1 MLWRTVVKSHGV
13 SRILKAYFRSQWLAT
28 IWGEITS
35 RGRDKANKHTKT
47 TTTRDNDCTQR
58 KTIIGKMGSY
68 SVKFEMNA
76 ASGNVTSKKVS
87 VALTS
92 SLIIVLVTLVDEKR
106 YSILDLMWRDTTLV
120 VWRKKIQ
127 HNRFDVLFT
136 VNIPEFRLIKKK
148 CPCTLK
154 ESVRK
159 VYY

>member
-1 MLWRTVVKSHGV
+1 MSRT
-13 SRILKAYFRSQWLAT
+13 LKHISGRSDLQRFGGKLRPV
-28 IWGEITS
+28 GEI
-35 RGRDKANKHTKT
+35 RQINIQKT
-47 TTTRDNDCTQR
+47 TPTRDNDCTQR

-120 VWRKKIQ
+120 V
-127 HNRFDVLFT
+127 
-136 VNIPEFRLIKKK
+136 
-148 CPCTLK
+148 
-154 ESVRK
+154 
-159 VYY
+159 